1 MARILVIDAEL
12 ETLSL
17 LDERL
22 RTAGHD
28 VVTARRAADGLRL
41 AQELGP
47 DLVILE
53 LYLPDVSGTE
63 VCRFLRSE
71 SMTRQPR
78 IVIVSARGEE
88 IDRVVGF
95 ELGADDFVV
104 KPFSVRELML
114 RVRAVLRRGGEP
126 PPPRMVDV
134 GVLRVDREA
143 HRAWVA
149 DVEVHLTL
157 LEFRLLLTLHDRR
170 GRVQSRDALIDAVW
184 GVGSPTTGR
193 TVDSHVKRLREK
205 LGVAGEYVETVRKVG
220 YRFAEPTPTPV
231 RKGATARVPVD
242 PRLAS
247 A

>member
-1 MARILVIDAEL
+1 MARILVIDDEL
-12 ETLSL
+12 ETLTL

-22 RTAGHD
+22 RAGGHD
-28 VVTARRAADGLRL
+28 VATARRAADGLRL
-41 AQELGP
+41 ARELSP

-53 LYLPDVSGTE
+53 LYLPDLGGTE
-63 VCRFLRSE
+63 VCRVLRSDA
-71 SMTRQPR
+71 MTRQPR

-126 PPPRMVDV
+126 PAPRLIEV
-134 GVLRVDREA
+134 GLLRVDREA
-143 HRAWVA
+143 HRVWVA
-149 DVEVHLTL
+149 DVETRLTL
-157 LEFRLLLTLHDRR
+157 LELRLLLTLHDRR

-205 LGVAGEYVETVRKVG
+205 LGVAGDYVETVRKVG
-220 YRFAEPTPTPV
+220 YRFAEPSPTPV
-231 RKGATARVPVD
+231 REGATARALDD
-242 PRLAS
+242 PRVAS